1 MNKFLIFIIRA
12 ILGGV
17 FAVVI
22 SRMFRPDAQP
32 VFVIGLGII
41 LVGITY
47 LMEYFRN
54 KKSDTQRKI

>member
-1 MNKFLIFIIRA
+1 MIKFPIFIIRA

-22 SRMFRPDAQP
+22 CRMFRPDAQP
-32 VFVIGLGII
+32 VFIVSLGVI

-47 LMEYFRN
+47 LMEYFRK
-54 KKSDTQRKI
+54 KKSDPQRKI